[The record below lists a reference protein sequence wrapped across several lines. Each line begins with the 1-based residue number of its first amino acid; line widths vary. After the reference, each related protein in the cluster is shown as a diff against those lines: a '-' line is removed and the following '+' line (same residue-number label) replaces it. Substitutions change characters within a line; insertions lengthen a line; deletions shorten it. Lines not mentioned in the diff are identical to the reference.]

1 MEIKRFGN
9 IEGKTM
15 MLLHGNLMCWQQFE
29 DLIPLLERK
38 FCVYAVSFDGF
49 DGTGETTYT
58 TARDQAD
65 KLAAYIEKELDG
77 QLDLLFAESLGCGPA
92 VFLKA
97 SPTVQIDRMILSGP
111 EYLDFGVLNRLIL
124 KVMPQ
129 KQYRT
134 AHEKYMP
141 AWALRFMGQ
150 TEQGM
155 QTMLRRIPDH
165 ISFESVRATWALS
178 LSDGL
183 SGTVRCKGRLL
194 VRRKRRAHEKG
205 HPAAADGI
213 SEPDRPLLPRF
224 RPWRDHQSSGT
235 ACVGDGALSGR
246 RRDSGRCAA
255 ESGKWNTMKVTTL
268 DEKSIHD
275 IGHAFG
281 YYDYGEETGM
291 SAAFSG
297 KEATAN
303 YICAYVRGVL
313 RGGFLHTTSERGEG
327 YIAYKLP
334 KEKMGLKTMWPIA
347 CGMLHNSTL
356 KRLLQFGIA
365 IKRGGAS
372 LQNRMDKEKKPYI
385 FVGLVCVR
393 EEYQGQG
400 YMRKVL
406 ELAFAEGDRLGVPVI
421 LETDAKSKCD
431 KYVHLGME
439 LAGTHDLGAFG
450 KLYDLIKYPE
460 PTDELLKEVLS

>member
-1 MEIKRFGN
+1 
-9 IEGKTM
+9 M

-58 TARDQAD
+58 TAQAQAD
-65 KLAAYIEKELDG
+65 KLAGYIEKELDG
-77 QLDLLFAESLGCGPA
+77 RLDLLFAESLGCGPA

-165 ISFESVRATWALS
+165 ISLESVRATWEA
-178 LSDGL
+178 GL
-183 SGTVRCKGRLL
+183 YLYRTDFL
-194 VRRKRRAHEKG
+194 VQPDAKVACWYGEKEGHMKKG

-213 SEPDRPLLPRF
+213 SEPDRPLFPRF

-235 ACVGDGALSGR
+235 ACVGDGTLLAIMITNRKR
-246 RRDSGRCAA
+246 R
-255 ESGKWNTMKVTTL
+255 K
-268 DEKSIHD
+268 
-275 IGHAFG
+275 
-281 YYDYGEETGM
+281 
-291 SAAFSG
+291 
-297 KEATAN
+297 
-303 YICAYVRGVL
+303 
-313 RGGFLHTTSERGEG
+313 
-327 YIAYKLP
+327 
-334 KEKMGLKTMWPIA
+334 
-347 CGMLHNSTL
+347 
-356 KRLLQFGIA
+356 
-365 IKRGGAS
+365 
-372 LQNRMDKEKKPYI
+372 
-385 FVGLVCVR
+385 
-393 EEYQGQG
+393 
-400 YMRKVL
+400 
-406 ELAFAEGDRLGVPVI
+406 
-421 LETDAKSKCD
+421 
-431 KYVHLGME
+431 
-439 LAGTHDLGAFG
+439 
-450 KLYDLIKYPE
+450 
-460 PTDELLKEVLS
+460 